1 MNMLYAVHLTLLP
14 IISDV
19 DECFTVE
26 IMKAWVADA
35 NNGLTETV
43 NFMGVKGKA
52 GMCERLQPH

>member
-1 MNMLYAVHLTLLP
+1 MHLTLLP